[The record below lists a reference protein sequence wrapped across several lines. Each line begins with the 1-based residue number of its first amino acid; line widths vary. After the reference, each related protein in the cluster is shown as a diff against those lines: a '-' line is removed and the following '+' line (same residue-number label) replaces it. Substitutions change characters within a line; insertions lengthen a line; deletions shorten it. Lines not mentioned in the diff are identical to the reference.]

1 MSITMTVTD
10 PRVDVLGVRVS
21 ITSIAD
27 ALERIGGWIDRRE
40 QHYVCVSGVHG
51 VMESQR
57 DPELRRI
64 HNASGLTVPDGAP
77 LLWAGRYVGAAGMGR
92 VRGPDLMPALAER
105 AADRGWRI
113 YCYGAAPGVAER
125 LADRLCAR
133 YPGLTIVGAASP
145 PFGELD
151 PDVEAP
157 FIDEI
162 NAAKPDIVFVGM
174 STPKQERWMSWALGR
189 VTAPALLGFGAA
201 FDIHAGLV
209 EEAPA
214 WIRPTGFEWAYRM
227 ARSPRR
233 LGSRY
238 LKHNPRFVAAV
249 LRTPPR
255 LHDASQPTQEST
267 EMVEHSAHRTASR
280 AAAARHTVAQG
291 IAPKSLLKRAAVTAL
306 TSLERSRLHLLPAHF
321 YSSVPQRRWLRENEE
336 LWRRPTELPG
346 LRWRLD
352 EQIDWLARICAAPYL
367 NEVRGFGFLRDLDA
381 RGIDFRY
388 GAIEAQVLHCTV
400 RTFAPKRIV
409 EIGSGA
415 STAIM
420 SAAVSRTVADGGQ
433 ASEITTIDPYAPAA
447 LRHLPHVSVREI
459 PAQRVP
465 VETVTGLDAGDLLF
479 IDSTHAVKTGSELH
493 RIYLELL
500 PSLPSGVLVHIH
512 DIYLPYQY
520 SPSVL
525 DDIWDWQETA
535 LLSALLIGNDRFEV
549 LSCQSALHH
558 ARPDA
563 LAAVLPDYRP
573 RPMTR
578 GIDDGRGSDQ
588 HGGHFPSSMWLRTR

>member
-1 MSITMTVTD
+1 MSIVTE

-21 ITSIAD
+21 ITSITH

-77 LLWAGRYVGAAGMGR
+77 LLWAGRYVGAEGMGR

-105 AADRGWRI
+105 AAERGWRI

-133 YPGLTIVGAASP
+133 YPGLRIVGAASP
-145 PFGELD
+145 PFGDLD
-151 PDVEAP
+151 PDAEAP
-157 FIDEI
+157 YIDDI
-162 NAAKPDIVFVGM
+162 NAARPDIVFVGM

-201 FDIHAGLV
+201 FDIHAGLIEQV
-209 EEAPA
+209 PA

-233 LGSRY
+233 LGPRY

-255 LHDASQPTQEST
+255 LHDTPEPIQRST
-267 EMVEHSAHRTASR
+267 DM
-280 AAAARHTVAQG
+280 AATSEPGVAA
-291 IAPKSLLKRAAVTAL
+291 KSLLKRAAVTAL
-306 TSLERSRLHLLPAHF
+306 TSLERSRLHVLPAHF
-321 YSSVPQRRWLRENEE
+321 YSSVPQRRWLRDNEE

-346 LRWRLD
+346 VRWRLD
-352 EQIDWLARICAAPYL
+352 EQVDWLARVCTAPYL
-367 NEVRGFGFLRDLDA
+367 DEVRGFGFLRDLDA

-388 GAIEAQVLHCTV
+388 GAIEAQVLHCAM
-400 RTFAPKRIV
+400 RAFAPKRVV

-420 SAAVSRTVADGGQ
+420 SAAVSRTVAEGGQ

-447 LRHLPHVSVREI
+447 LRHLPHVSVREV

-465 VETVTGLDAGDLLF
+465 TETVTGLGAGDLLF

-500 PSLPSGVLVHIH
+500 PSLPPGVLVHIH

-520 SPSVL
+520 SPWVL

-535 LLSALLIGNDRFEV
+535 LLSALLVGNDRFEV

-578 GIDDGRGSDQ
+578 GIDDGRGT
-588 HGGHFPSSMWLRTR
+588 GHFPSSIWLRTR